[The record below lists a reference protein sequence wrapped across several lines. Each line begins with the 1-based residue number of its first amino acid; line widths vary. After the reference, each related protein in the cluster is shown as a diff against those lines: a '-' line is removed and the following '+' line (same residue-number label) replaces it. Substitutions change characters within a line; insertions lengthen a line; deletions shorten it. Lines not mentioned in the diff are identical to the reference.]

1 MTEPLSEVIRIRVPP
16 SHAARLGEAAALSG
30 LPLSNYSRRRAADD
44 TLCLPSSLRP
54 GECSPSL
61 DHDSGILEDYRHGL
75 DWDAAVAARRAFLAQ
90 CPAATGNPS
99 THTSPETQKRGI
111 V

>member
-1 MTEPLSEVIRIRVPP
+1 MTPGIAEAVWFKQPDVPR
-16 SHAARLGEAAALSG
+16 SF
-30 LPLSNYSRRRAADD
+30 RAADD